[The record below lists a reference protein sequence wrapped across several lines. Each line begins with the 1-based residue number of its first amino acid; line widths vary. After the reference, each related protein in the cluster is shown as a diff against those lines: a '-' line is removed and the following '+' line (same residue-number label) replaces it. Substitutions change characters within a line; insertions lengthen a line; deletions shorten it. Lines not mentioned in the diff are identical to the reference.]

1 MFSDP
6 PARQGNAIFAF
17 RSQRSGECG
26 GIWATTIICA
36 IGAELLR
43 LLWSPAPSTQVRNLL
58 RHTTDRW
65 IRDVA
70 FMSYKQNQFMQKKTF
85 RGSLRTRWTCAA
97 QRCAC
102 GFYPLIQTIP
112 IPMSS
117 KNEIGLTIKKPRR
130 FVSNTFVCHTL
141 YSPNPW
147 S

>member
-1 MFSDP
+1 MKTKIGQIRSKLTPLVPNRP
-6 PARQGNAIFAF
+6 PGGTPFVTGRRRRAHARPSPRTERAYDAGPKE
-17 RSQRSGECG
+17 GERG
-26 GIWATTIICA
+26 PG
-36 IGAELLR
+36 LF
-43 LLWSPAPSTQVRNLL
+43 APSGANYCVYYGL
-58 RHTTDRW
+58 RRLRPRFETYFG
-65 IRDVA
+65 I
-70 FMSYKQNQFMQKKTF
+70 
-85 RGSLRTRWTCAA
+85 RTRWTCAA